1 MLIYTLG
8 GFRVWHSGV
17 EIKPTAW
24 GREKAIHLF
33 QYLVTNRQQHQ
44 HKEQIIDQLWPEI
57 NIEAGDRD
65 FKVALNA
72 INKAL
77 EPDRAPRTQ
86 PRFIRRFD
94 LAYGINLD
102 EVWID
107 AIWLP
112 QGIYN
117 VWVVGYQEGLRV
129 SDGQWLDLLGEP
141 GQIFKDSE
149 GNPTPSDTGVPY
161 TVTANHAGQVNR
173 TLVYIVPD
181 DAVVGSPWEIV
192 LDDGDNNSDG
202 HPFFDKYKDGL
213 DAYETGDYGFVVTP
227 ELPTAILLSLG
238 LVGLGGYLGV
248 TRRRRV
254 SREARL

>member
-1 MLIYTLG
+1 MKLNMMGALG
-8 GFRVWHSGV
+8 VLLLVGAVIAGGTV
-17 EIKPTAW
+17 ALAENTIPT
-24 GREKAIHLF
+24 
-33 QYLVTNRQQHQ
+33 VTSYPDG
-44 HKEQIIDQLWPEI
+44 ESS
-57 NIEAGDRD
+57 EAND
-65 FKVALNA
+65 FK
-72 INKAL
+72 
-77 EPDRAPRTQ
+77 P
-86 PRFIRRFD
+86 
-94 LAYGINLD
+94 GD